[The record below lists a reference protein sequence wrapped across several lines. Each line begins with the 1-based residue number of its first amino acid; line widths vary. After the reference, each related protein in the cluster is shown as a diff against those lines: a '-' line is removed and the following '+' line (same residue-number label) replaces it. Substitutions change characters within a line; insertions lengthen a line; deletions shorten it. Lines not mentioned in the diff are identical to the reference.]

1 MSEEIVN
8 VPPNVNL
15 SLWKKN
21 ATGSDVHRF
30 NSLPSKISGA
40 LTREQIYSYQTM
52 FRIQEITIKLRTNDF
67 VPPSRKNRSP
77 SPPPVYDAQ
86 GKRTNTR
93 EQRYRKKLEDERIKL
108 VEIALR
114 AIPYFVPPDDY
125 KRPTKFQDKYYIPVD
140 QYPDV
145 NFVGLLLGP
154 RGRTLRK
161 LQEDSNCK
169 IAIRGRGSVKEGKN
183 ASDLPPGAMNF
194 EDPLHCLIIA
204 DSEDKIQKGI
214 KVCQNIVI
222 RAVTSP
228 EGQNDLKRGQLRE
241 LAELNGTLR
250 EDNRPCPIC
259 GLKDHKRYDC
269 PNRKV
274 PSIQGIVCKVC
285 GQTGH
290 FSRDCKSSSQRIS
303 RFDGN
308 VSANSSLP
316 IQNNSHHNNNG
327 AYPAQAAKKSRFGN
341 SVTDGPQRFPT
352 SSRYEPTPSPPAPRL
367 PNRTY
372 NGTPTPP
379 PGLSSGTFSSGVPGM
394 APPPSRNPL
403 ESEQPKL
410 ALAPPPGMTT
420 VQSSIAPPPGMA
432 TVQSPI
438 ARPPGL
444 SGPPGLFSTTD
455 NDTNNTKPPGLQG
468 PPGL

>member
-1 MSEEIVN
+1 MTEEKFE
-8 VPPNVNL
+8 VPPDVNL
-15 SLWKKN
+15 SLWRKN
-21 ATGSDVHRF
+21 AVESDVHRF

-40 LTREQIYSYQTM
+40 LTREQIYSYQVM

-67 VPPSRKNRSP
+67 TPPSRKNRSP

-93 EQRYRKKLEDERIKL
+93 EERYRKKLEDERIKL
-108 VEIALR
+108 VEIAVK

-125 KRPTKFQDKYYIPVD
+125 RRPTKFQDKYYIPVD

-222 RAVTSP
+222 KAVTSP

-274 PSIQGIVCKVC
+274 PNIQGIVCKIC

-290 FSRDCKSSSQRIS
+290 FSRDCISSSQRMS
-303 RFDGN
+303 RFDRN
-308 VSANSSLP
+308 ASVSNSAP
-316 IQNNSHHNNNG
+316 IQSNNVNYNNST
-327 AYPAQAAKKSRFGN
+327 YPVQAPKRSRFDN
-341 SVTDGPQRFPT
+341 SVDATQRFQP
-352 SSRYEPTPSPPAPRL
+352 SSRYVPTPSPPASDVPRQAQKV
-367 PNRTY
+367 
-372 NGTPTPP
+372 TPTPP
-379 PGLSSGTFSSGVPGM
+379 PGLTQSNFSTGVPGM
-394 APPPSRNPL
+394 APPALQNPPD
-403 ESEQPKL
+403 SVQTKF
-410 ALAPPPGMTT
+410 ALPPPPGM
-420 VQSSIAPPPGMA
+420 S

-438 ARPPGL
+438 IPPPGL
-444 SGPPGLFSTTD
+444 NGPPGFSNT
-455 NDTNNTKPPGLQG
+455 TNNDLNKTKPPGLQG

>member
-1 MSEEIVN
+1 MTDKKVE
-8 VPPNVNL
+8 VPPNVNP
-15 SLWKKN
+15 SLWRKN
-21 ATGSDVHRF
+21 SIESNVHRY

-40 LTREQIYSYQTM
+40 LTREQIYSYQVM
-52 FRIQEITIKLRTNDF
+52 FRIQEITIKLRTKDF

-108 VEIALR
+108 VEIALK

-222 RAVTSP
+222 KAVTSP

-269 PNRKV
+269 PNRNI
-274 PSIQGIVCKVC
+274 PNIQSIVCKSC

-290 FSRDCKSSSQRIS
+290 FSRDCKSVIQRTS
-303 RFDGN
+303 RFDR
-308 VSANSSLP
+308 VATVHNSSP
-316 IQNNSHHNNNG
+316 IQSKDIHYNSNSF
-327 AYPAQAAKKSRFGN
+327 PTQAPKRSRFDN
-341 SVTDGPQRFPT
+341 NAMDIPSRFPT
-352 SSRYEPTPSPPAPRL
+352 SSRYAPTPSPPASHI
-367 PNRTY
+367 PNRAQ
-372 NGTPTPP
+372 NVASTPP
-379 PGLSSGTFSSGVPGM
+379 PGLASSNFSSGVPGM
-394 APPPSRNPL
+394 APLPLHSPP
-403 ESEQPKL
+403 ESEQPKF
-410 ALAPPPGMTT
+410 ALPPPPGMTA
-420 VQSSIAPPPGMA
+420 VQSSISPPPG
-432 TVQSPI
+432 
-438 ARPPGL
+438 L
-444 SGPPGLFSTTD
+444 NGPPGFS
-455 NDTNNTKPPGLQG
+455 NNTDIDLNKIKPPGLQG